1 MCLFKQITD
10 KPWERTG
17 IIGGLRAEGTFS
29 APPEKVALVF
39 FLVAASIVFSLFGVS
54 YVIRMELPDWI
65 PVSEPSQLWFNTALL
80 VISSFLFQRAKTLIS
95 NGKKSVTSTFASG
108 GVFAILFIAAQMVT
122 WQNLQAQGLFMTS
135 NPANSFYYLL
145 TGLHALHILGGLW
158 VWSKSLLR
166 LLSGAAQEELRLS
179 IELCTVYW
187 HFLLI
192 VWIAVFAVLSNT

>member
-1 MCLFKQITD
+1 MGLFKQITD

-17 IIGGLRAEGTFS
+17 INGGLRAEGTFS

-95 NGKKSVTSTFASG
+95 NGKKSVTSTFASS

>member
-1 MCLFKQITD
+1 MSLYKQLTD

-54 YVIRMELPDWI
+54 YIIRMDLPDWV

-80 VISSFLFQRAKTLIS
+80 VISSSLFQWSKNAVS
-95 NGKKSVTSTFASG
+95 NEKQGVQLSFSSG
-108 GVFAILFIAAQMVT
+108 GIFAILFIAAQMLT
-122 WQNLQAQGLFMTS
+122 WQTLQAQGLYMTS

-145 TGLHALHILGGLW
+145 TGLHAIHILGGLW

-166 LLSGAAQEELRLS
+166 FFAGAEPEELKLS

-192 VWIAVFAVLSNT
+192 VWIAVFAVLANT